1 MTERNLKIS
10 DVARIAHCHI
20 NTVRNYEK
28 RGYIK
33 SVRDNNNFR
42 RYSQQDAMKL
52 KEILNI
58 RRPASGN

>member
-1 MTERNLKIS
+1 MTEKNLMIS
-10 DVARIAHCHI
+10 GVARIADCHI

-42 RYSQQDAMKL
+42 RYSRQDAIKL

-58 RRPASGN
+58 RRPTD

>member
-10 DVARIAHCHI
+10 DMARIADCHI
-20 NTVRNYEK
+20 NTVKNYEQ

-42 RYSQQDAMKL
+42 RYSQQDAKKL

-58 RRPASGN
+58 RRSEN

>member
-1 MTERNLKIS
+1 MEEKDLMIS
-10 DVARIAHCHI
+10 DIARIAECHV

-42 RYSQQDAMKL
+42 RYTLQQALKL
-52 KEILNI
+52 KKIFEI